1 MSEPRGARGPYWLER
16 VLGDYYAWVDTLI
29 EYQQGFSPESWRVIR
44 IQDTAPGHR
53 ILSPD
58 APARFI
64 KIARAVGR
72 LSSRHQTALDLKYR
86 MYRSPEDGT
95 EVSDG
100 ERARVMDLE
109 VVKFRNLV
117 RVGKR
122 KIKADLT
129 RKTIN

>member
-1 MSEPRGARGPYWLER
+1 MSEPRGPYWVDK
-16 VLGDYYAWVDTLI
+16 VLGDFYAWVDARI
-29 EYQQGFSPESWRVIR
+29 EHQQGFSPDSWRVTR

-58 APARFI
+58 APARFL

-72 LSSRHQTALDLKYR
+72 LSQRHQAALDLKYR
-86 MYRSPEDGT
+86 MCRSPEDGT

-109 VVKFRNLV
+109 AVKFRNLV

-129 RKTIN
+129 RKTVN